1 MKKILLPILFSLTF
15 YFLQTKALKLS
26 SRLSKQ
32 FKDGDN
38 EAMSLVD
45 ALQQWADALEAQ
57 ISMMR
62 TEVIEVKSSN
72 RDLNQ
77 QVGELTSENQR
88 LKDEVKSLNEDVD
101 IFKGN
106 LSILTSNVRFLN
118 ESQALNFD
126 GFGEILAQNS
136 MNLAQNEQRFAQVIA
151 DQQALRSNVQLTLF
165 NASMALFNDFEEL
178 RSESERHENDL
189 NSLQSSIDYVT
200 KQFHSLSNDSSLLK
214 N

>member
-1 MKKILLPILFSLTF
+1 MKKILLLIFSLTII
-15 YFLQTKALKLS
+15 YQTKALKLS

-62 TEVIEVKSSN
+62 AEVIEVKSSN

-77 QVGELTSENQR
+77 QVDELTSENQR

-101 IFKGN
+101 IFK
-106 LSILTSNVRFLN
+106 LTHITSN
-118 ESQALNFD
+118 
-126 GFGEILAQNS
+126 LA
-136 MNLAQNEQRFAQVIA
+136 
-151 DQQALRSNVQLTLF
+151 
-165 NASMALFNDFEEL
+165 ASYF
-178 RSESERHENDL
+178 R
-189 NSLQSSIDYVT
+189 T
-200 KQFHSLSNDSSLLK
+200 KK
-214 N
+214 